1 MILRRTKGAINI
13 MKQKRTF
20 IFLLLLLLTIY
31 VCTSILMVLSVT
43 DIWEIPTVLIT
54 VLYITAAILT
64 VVSIGWVEK
73 KTSIHELLKTSVMI
87 RVLYIFLIIVT
98 VTLVILTLVL

>member
-1 MILRRTKGAINI
+1 
-13 MKQKRTF
+13 MKQKRTS

-43 DIWEIPTVLIT
+43 DVWEIPTVLIT
-54 VLYITAAILT
+54 VLYITATILT
-64 VVSIGWVEK
+64 VVSIGWMEK

>member
-1 MILRRTKGAINI
+1 
-13 MKQKRTF
+13 MKQKRTS

-43 DIWEIPTVLIT
+43 DVWEIPTVLIT

-64 VVSIGWVEK
+64 VGSIGWVEK

-87 RVLYIFLIIVT
+87 RVLYILLLIVM
-98 VTLVILTLVL
+98 VTLVILSYVL

>member
-1 MILRRTKGAINI
+1 
-13 MKQKRTF
+13 MKQKRTS

-64 VVSIGWVEK
+64 VGSIGWVEK

-87 RVLYIFLIIVT
+87 RVLYILLLIVM
-98 VTLVILTLVL
+98 VTLVILSYVL

>member
-1 MILRRTKGAINI
+1 
-13 MKQKRTF
+13 MKQKRTS

-43 DIWEIPTVLIT
+43 DVWEIPTVLIT

-64 VVSIGWVEK
+64 VVSIGWMEK